1 MDESIV
7 LLSSMS
13 PKIKHKRCRKG
24 ISLLAVKSNI
34 RRSLIHKPS
43 PQNYNDVSLVEEDI
57 GSSSS
62 CKSEK
67 PIVVNNEPIVISD
80 TSESGEFMEDGLEPE
95 VPSEKLE
102 KYAYLQDNAES
113 DKKDFIE
120 KWIKDVAIE
129 TSFKDGSVLTEMST
143 IHGIDNEF
151 LPKEKGNAINSTF
164 AKGAEKR
171 FDELFKNKQ
180 QMDKFE
186 TSIKNMEDS
195 SMECLVIKDSFETAS
210 SIVMG
215 STRKKSL
222 TNGEDDKSVI
232 NDSFQYE
239 KNEIRDSKTKRNS
252 ILTNDGSDS
261 SYKLLGKRENTKV
274 IRKSIL
280 TNDDSDS
287 SAHKNTKVRVSYNS
301 ILTNDESN
309 SSSNKPIID
318 DSLQNFEQNPSNRSG
333 RRKKSS
339 INSLNK
345 ENVPPAKNSP
355 STPQPNIKQI
365 PYPNIQKSRK
375 QLKEYDQSSDVSSGD
390 ESGIDDENNVKE
402 AEKLLDAIYG
412 NSWREKQELIL
423 PKTEPRKHK
432 VRPTAAEKLS
442 HSERRN
448 PKKSLIYKNPY
459 LDFDTDSSRLQKKPN
474 QNQIQKHI
482 SPSPLL
488 EKLKKLCDSD
498 TTSDEDHN
506 HLHKQKLTFD
516 DTPDGRTSKYFTE
529 KVKTLELSDEFD
541 VPNIEQSL
549 EERIKKKMNN
559 IHAGEVLKTK
569 ASNHRKN
576 RLKDSR
582 KEVGASKL
590 NPLKAISGIGLV
602 NSEGGLNKQEKSEA
616 VAPDYTRN
624 SKSSSV
630 EPKKID
636 SIMLKIG
643 KSVVRKEKPLQSDET
658 SSSDCHS
665 GSKKVQCKDKKVNRY
680 FETSSSSSGT
690 SGEADKKVQKDSRKH
705 ESAKKV
711 AKPRSRS
718 TSSLDDDEIEKGSE
732 KPELKNSGK
741 NSTKARSYSTSSS
754 ETESNPKTGKGAK
767 KVDFNPATNVD
778 EGNKVTRKKNNIFLD
793 DGKESD
799 ESDDEF
805 DKRVNRIHRSS
816 FAHGVY
822 SFLESL
828 SGSVPL
834 YTCNF
839 KARIYRNNYKNKRD
853 DLAAELFKLYN
864 EKIFENEIPEDTPTK
879 WNDRMRGTAGYC
891 YCRKITRS
899 NGNIQRLVR
908 IELASKVLDSP
919 DRLRDTLVHEM
930 CHAAAWIING
940 VSDGHG
946 KYWKSWAYKAM
957 STFPELPPIKRCH
970 DYVLNTKYTY
980 KCTGCGYS
988 IGRHTKS
995 LDTERKRCGH
1005 CYGKFEV
1012 LINKVSKKGESK
1024 SVPATP
1030 KKEATGFARFVK
1042 ENYGVHKTP
1051 DRKHGDVMR
1060 ILGQKFQEMK
1070 VKK

>member
-24 ISLLAVKSNI
+24 ISLLAIKSHI
-34 RRSLIHKPS
+34 RRSSIYKPS
-43 PQNYNDVSLVEEDI
+43 PQNYNDVSLVEEGS

-62 CKSEK
+62 YESDK
-67 PIVVNNEPIVISD
+67 PIVVNDEPIVISD
-80 TSESGEFMEDGLEPE
+80 TSESGESMKEGVDPMAPLEN
-95 VPSEKLE
+95 LE
-102 KYAYLQDNAES
+102 NCAYLQDNAEP
-113 DKKDFIE
+113 DKKDFIQ
-120 KWIKDVAIE
+120 KWIEDVAIE
-129 TSFKDGSVLTEMST
+129 TSFKDGSVFTEMST

-151 LPKEKGNAINSTF
+151 IPKEKGNAINSTF
-164 AKGAEKR
+164 AKGTEKR

-180 QMDKFE
+180 QVDNFE
-186 TSIKNMEDS
+186 NSMKNLRDSFMES
-195 SMECLVIKDSFETAS
+195 LVVKDSFETAKS
-210 SIVMG
+210 DISKG
-215 STRKKSL
+215 GKNSL
-222 TNGEDDKSVI
+222 TNSGNDKPVI
-232 NDSFQYE
+232 NDSFQYD
-239 KNEIRDSKTKRNS
+239 KNEMRNSKAKNSS
-252 ILTNDGSDS
+252 ILTNDESNS
-261 SYKLLGKRENTKV
+261 SYKLSGNKENTIIV
-274 IRKSIL
+274 RNSIL
-280 TNDDSDS
+280 TNDDSDLS
-287 SAHKNTKVRVSYNS
+287 VHKNTKLRVSYNS

-309 SSSNKPIID
+309 SSSTKPIID
-318 DSLQNFEQNPSNRSG
+318 DSLQNFEQNLSNRS
-333 RRKKSS
+333 RRKKKSS
-339 INSLNK
+339 VNSINK
-345 ENVPPAKNSP
+345 ENVAPAKNSP
-355 STPQPNIKQI
+355 CTPQTNIKQI
-365 PYPNIQKSRK
+365 SHYNNRK
-375 QLKEYDQSSDVSSGD
+375 CGKQAKDCDGTPDVSSGG
-390 ESGIDDENNVKE
+390 ESGVESDDNVKD

-423 PKTEPRKHK
+423 PKTEPRKNK
-432 VRPTAAEKLS
+432 VRPKVAENLS

-448 PKKSLIYKNPY
+448 PKKSHIYKNPY
-459 LDFDTDSSRLQKKPN
+459 LEFDRDSSGLQKTPN
-474 QNQIQKHI
+474 QNQIQKHV

-498 TTSDEDHN
+498 TTSDEDH
-506 HLHKQKLTFD
+506 HLLHKQKLNF
-516 DTPDGRTSKYFTE
+516 DTPDGKTSKYFNE
-529 KVKTLELSDEFD
+529 KVKTPELSDEFD
-541 VPNIEQSL
+541 LPDIGQSL

-559 IHAGEVLKTK
+559 IHVGDTLKIK
-569 ASNHRKN
+569 AINNRKN
-576 RLKDSR
+576 RM
-582 KEVGASKL
+582 KESGTEDRGGKL

-602 NSEGGLNKQEKSEA
+602 NSEGDLKKQWQND
-616 VAPDYTRN
+616 VATPDHSRN
-624 SKSSSV
+624 SKSSSL
-630 EPKKID
+630 EATKID
-636 SIMLKIG
+636 SVMLDIG
-643 KSVVRKEKPLQSDET
+643 SSIVKKKKPLQSDET
-658 SSSDCHS
+658 SSFESHSD
-665 GSKKVQCKDKKVNRY
+665 SKKVQTKDKKVDRY
-680 FETSSSSSGT
+680 FETNSSSATSSET
-690 SGEADKKVQKDSRKH
+690 DEKVQKDSRKQPKDN
-705 ESAKKV
+705 KKV

-718 TSSLDDDEIEKGSE
+718 VSSLEDDRIEKDSSK
-732 KPELKNSGK
+732 KPEGK
-741 NSTKARSYSTSSS
+741 NSKKVVQSRRYSTSSS
-754 ETESNPKTGKGAK
+754 EPEANPKIDRAAK
-767 KVDFNPATNVD
+767 KVVFNPATNFD
-778 EGNKVTRKKNNIFLD
+778 EGNNRVTRKKGNIFLGESD
-793 DGKESD
+793 DSD

-805 DKRVNRIHRSS
+805 DKRVSRIHRSS
-816 FAHGVY
+816 YAHGAY

-834 YTCNF
+834 YTCDF
-839 KARIYRNNYKNKRD
+839 KARVYRNNYKNKRD
-853 DLAAELFKLYN
+853 ELAAELFKLYN
-864 EKIFENEIPEDTPTK
+864 KKIFESKIPEDTPLK

-899 NGNIQRLVR
+899 NGNIERLVR

-919 DRLRDTLVHEM
+919 DRLRDTLVHEL

-1030 KKEATGFARFVK
+1030 KKGATGFALFVK
-1042 ENYGVHKTP
+1042 ENYGAHKTP